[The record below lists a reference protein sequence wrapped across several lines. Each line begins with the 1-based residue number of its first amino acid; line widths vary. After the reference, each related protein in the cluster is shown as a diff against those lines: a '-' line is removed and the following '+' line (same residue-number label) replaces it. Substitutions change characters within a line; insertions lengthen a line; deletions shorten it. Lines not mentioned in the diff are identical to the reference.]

1 MKEAEMNTPT
11 DPLLEQHQQQRLAQL
26 SNRRPGGP
34 LPPPRA
40 TTSAIVMPKKPG
52 RRAKPAR
59 MAKMSALAISAT
71 TTLGLTMAFAHDD
84 GATQT
89 IAPLT
94 LATTPAATTTPAT
107 PVTPTTAA
115 GVLDGTYAGVGDQN
129 RWGTVQV
136 QVVYAGGQVADVQIL
151 QYPDGERKSVRI
163 NQSALPRL
171 VSEAL
176 SAQSAEVNTVSGAT
190 YTSKSYRISLQSAID
205 AARSASGVSN

>member
-1 MKEAEMNTPT
+1 MTAPI
-11 DPLLEQHQQQRLAQL
+11 DPLLQQRLAQL
-26 SNRRPGGP
+26 SGRRPGTP
-34 LPPPRA
+34 LPPPTVA
-40 TTSAIVMPKKPG
+40 TTPVSNRSV

-59 MAKMSALAISAT
+59 MAKLSALAISAT

-115 GVLDGTYAGVGDQN
+115 GVLDGTYAGIGDQN

-136 QVVYAGGQVADVQIL
+136 QVVYAGGQVSDVQIL

-176 SAQSAEVNTVSGAT
+176 RAQSADVNTVSGAT
-190 YTSKSYRISLQSAID
+190 YTSKSYKISLQSAID